1 MSALSRPWT
10 GRTFLFWILGFFAI
24 VFAANMVF
32 VWFAADTWT
41 GLAAEESYRR
51 GIDYN
56 RVIDRAETQA
66 ALGWVTETEFVRDS
80 DTSGTLT
87 FNLRNAEGVEIAN
100 RTVTAAF
107 RRPVVEGQDF
117 ETTLVAMAPGQYSA
131 DVVLPS
137 PGQWDVRLEISWPA
151 TQPYL
156 VETRIW
162 SK

>member
-1 MSALSRPWT
+1 MSVMTRPWT

-24 VFAANMVF
+24 VFAANIVF

-51 GIDYN
+51 GVDYN

-66 ALGWVTETEFVRDS
+66 ALGWTTETEFVG
-80 DTSGTLT
+80 TSETTGTLT
-87 FNLRNAEGVEIAN
+87 FALRGPDGELITNRDVSAE
-100 RTVTAAF
+100 F
-107 RRPVVEGQDF
+107 RRPAVEGLDF
-117 ETTLVAMAPGQYSA
+117 KTTMEPTPSGQYAA
-131 DVVLPS
+131 DIALPL
-137 PGQWDVRLEISWPA
+137 PGQWDVSLEVNRTGA
-151 TQPYL
+151 QPYL